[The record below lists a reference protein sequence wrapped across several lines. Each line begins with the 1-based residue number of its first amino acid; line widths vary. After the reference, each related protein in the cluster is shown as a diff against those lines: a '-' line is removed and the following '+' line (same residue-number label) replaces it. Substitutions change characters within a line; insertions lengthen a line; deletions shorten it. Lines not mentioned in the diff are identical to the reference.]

1 MFKYIWLV
9 FPAVVFILMMSVLV
23 WTARQADQRTIRIDC
38 SIAEIS
44 PDIPVEAK
52 ELCRRYRSGR
62 I

>member
-1 MFKYIWLV
+1 MSKYIWLII
-9 FPAVVFILMMSVLV
+9 PPVVFVIMIGTLI
-23 WTARQADQRTIRIDC
+23 WAARQADKRTIRIDC

-52 ELCRRYRSGR
+52 ELCRKYRSGR